1 MPAIDGGYNF
11 RPLTG
16 DNMLKQIIGATLVAI
31 TAAANANA
39 ETAQQ
44 EIDRIITEICT
55 MQGTAAFAVMG
66 ARQSGA
72 PMSSAL
78 KAARKASDPIFVEIT
93 KGAWEYQR
101 WASPGMKHEE
111 SINYRD
117 HWEAKCYK
125 KYENE

>member
-1 MPAIDGGYNF
+1 
-11 RPLTG
+11 
-16 DNMLKQIIGATLVAI
+16 MLKQIIGSVII
-31 TAAANANA
+31 TASMQANA

-72 PMSSAL
+72 PLSAAL
-78 KAARKASDPIFVEIT
+78 KAARKATDPVFVEIT

-101 WASPGMKHEE
+101 WASPAMRHEE

-117 HWEAKCYK
+117 KWEAKCYH

>member
-1 MPAIDGGYNF
+1 
-11 RPLTG
+11 
-16 DNMLKQIIGATLVAI
+16 MLKQIIGAIIIA
-31 TAAANANA
+31 TAMTASA

-72 PMSSAL
+72 PLSSAL
-78 KAARKASDPIFVEIT
+78 KASDPIFVEIT

-101 WASPGMKHEE
+101 WASPAMKHEE

>member
-1 MPAIDGGYNF
+1 
-11 RPLTG
+11 
-16 DNMLKQIIGATLVAI
+16 MLKQIIGATLIAI
-31 TAAANANA
+31 TMSATAS
-39 ETAQQ
+39 ETLQQ

-55 MQGTAAFAVMG
+55 MQGSAAFAVMG

-78 KAARKASDPIFVEIT
+78 KASDPIFVEIT

-101 WASPGMKHEE
+101 WASPAMRHEE
-111 SINYRD
+111 MINYRD
-117 HWEAKCYK
+117 KWEAKCYK

>member
-1 MPAIDGGYNF
+1 
-11 RPLTG
+11 
-16 DNMLKQIIGATLVAI
+16 MLKQIIGSVII
-31 TAAANANA
+31 TASMQANA

-66 ARQSGA
+66 ARQSGV
-72 PMSSAL
+72 PLSTAL
-78 KAARKASDPIFVEIT
+78 KAARKATDPVFVEIT
-93 KGAWEYQR
+93 KGAWKYQR
-101 WASPGMKHEE
+101 WASPAMRHEE

-117 HWEAKCYK
+117 KWEAKCYD

>member
-1 MPAIDGGYNF
+1 
-11 RPLTG
+11 
-16 DNMLKQIIGATLVAI
+16 MLKQIIASIAIAASSLV
-31 TAAANANA
+31 ANA
-39 ETAQQ
+39 ETPQQ

-55 MQGTAAFAVMG
+55 MQGSAAFAVMG

-101 WASPGMKHEE
+101 WASPAMKHEE